1 MFTAMSSS
9 EKTYI
14 VAGSRP
20 WNRAVFDA
28 QLAHLPGNW
37 HFAATSDELSTPL
50 NFGDR
55 PRYIFF
61 LHWSMRVPDE
71 WLDSHECV
79 CFHMTD
85 VPYGRGGSPL
95 QNLIQRGHRDTML
108 TALRMVHEMDA
119 GPVYAKRPLSL
130 EGSAE
135 EIYLRAGRLSAE
147 IIADMVRDEPVPVAQ
162 SGEPVVFKRRR
173 PEQSAI
179 PADLPDLGAL
189 HDFIRMLDAEG
200 YPQAFIEHGGFR
212 LEFSRAAL
220 YDGRLVADVKVTRP
234 PSNPPPSAPA
244 P

>member
-1 MFTAMSSS
+1 MSSS
-9 EKTYI
+9 EKNYI

-71 WLDSHECV
+71 WLDSQECV

-162 SGEPVVFKRRR
+162 SGGVAVVGGTSACIDVRRR
-173 PEQSAI
+173 ALRGPGSHR
-179 PADLPDLGAL
+179 PTLVPRLP
-189 HDFIRMLDAEG
+189 
-200 YPQAFIEHGGFR
+200 
-212 LEFSRAAL
+212 RAQRSTPGL
-220 YDGRLVADVKVTRP
+220 C
-234 PSNPPPSAPA
+234 
-244 P
+244 

>member
-1 MFTAMSSS
+1 MSSS
-9 EKTYI
+9 DIPRYI

-20 WNRAVFDA
+20 WNRVLFAERL
-28 QLAHLPGNW
+28 QSLPGSW
-37 HFAATSDELSTPL
+37 AFAGSLEELASLLEAAPK
-50 NFGDR
+50 

-71 WLDSHECV
+71 WLEAHECI

-95 QNLIQRGHRDTML
+95 QNLIQRGHRETKL

-119 GPVYAKRPLSL
+119 GPVYAKKSLSL
-130 EGSAE
+130 EGNAE
-135 EIYLRAGRLSAE
+135 EIFLRAGRLSAD
-147 IIADMVRDEPVPVAQ
+147 IIEEMIRTGPEPVPQ
-162 SGEPVVFKRRR
+162 SGEAVIFKRRR

-200 YPQAFIEHGGFR
+200 YPHAFIEHGGFR
-212 LEFSRAAL
+212 LEFTRAAL
-220 YDGRLVADVKVTRP
+220 YDGRLVADVKVTRSSP
-234 PSNPPPSAPA
+234 NASTPA

>member
-1 MFTAMSSS
+1 MSSS
-9 EKTYI
+9 DPNRYI

-20 WNRAVFDA
+20 WNRAVFEE
-28 QLAHLPGNW
+28 QLQTLPGQW
-37 HFAATSDELSTPL
+37 SFASTVEELSDQLQQSPA
-50 NFGDR
+50 

-71 WLDSHECV
+71 WLDTHECV

-95 QNLIQRGHRDTML
+95 QNLIARGHRETKL
-108 TALRMVHEMDA
+108 TALRMAHEMDA
-119 GPVYAKRPLSL
+119 GPVYAKKPLSL

-135 EIYLRAGRLSAE
+135 EIFLRAGRLSAD
-147 IIADMVRDEPVPVAQ
+147 IIAEMVRTQPEPVPQ
-162 SGEPVVFKRRR
+162 SGEPTPFKRRR

-200 YPQAFIEHGGFR
+200 YPHAFIEHGGFR
-212 LEFSRAAL
+212 LEFTRASL

-234 PSNPPPSAPA
+234 TPTAPA
-244 P
+244 T

>member
-1 MFTAMSSS
+1 MFAAMSSS
-9 EKTYI
+9 KKNYI
-14 VAGSRP
+14 VAGSRT

-37 HFAATSDELSTPL
+37 AFAATNQELVALLQRP
-50 NFGDR
+50 DK

-61 LHWSMRVPDE
+61 LHWSKRVPDE
-71 WLDSHECV
+71 WLDRHECV
-79 CFHMTD
+79 CLHMTD

-119 GPVYAKRPLSL
+119 GPVYAKRPLGL
-130 EGSAE
+130 DGTAQ
-135 EIYLRAGRLSAE
+135 EIYRRADQLSAE
-147 IIADMVRDEPVPVAQ
+147 IIAEIAREEPVAVAQ

-179 PADLPDLGAL
+179 PVDLQDLEAMY
-189 HDFIRMLDAEG
+189 DFIRMLDAEG

-212 LEFSRAAL
+212 LEFSCAEL
-220 YDGRLVADVKVTRP
+220 YEESLVARVRFARHPSSLRP
-234 PSNPPPSAPA
+234 
-244 P
+244 